1 MTETIHLLSYHYGA
15 GFSRVLLNF
24 TFSKYNLDGELTKMF
39 CYSVCM
45 TIICTEICCST
56 PFSLLILL
64 KITLLLARKS
74 DVCFSFMNKHIQLS
88 FW

>member
-1 MTETIHLLSYHYGA
+1 MTETIRLLSYHYGA

-56 PFSLLILL
+56 PIFPAYPSENNIVTS
-64 KITLLLARKS
+64 KK
-74 DVCFSFMNKHIQLS
+74 V
-88 FW
+88 